1 MDKLSEHLKNIPN
14 EYKSI
19 PFWSWNNGLN
29 EAELLRQI
37 EDMKSAGTGGF
48 IMHARTGLKDEYLG
62 EKWFSCVGACLKKAR
77 ELGMDAWI
85 YDENGWPSGFV
96 GGKLLE
102 TESYRAQYLE
112 YERKDS
118 FDETAFAV
126 FKRTEKGYARI
137 HGAEKEGKEYHT
149 VYLRTSPANTDIL
162 NPEVVDAFIRETHE
176 KYYQRFP
183 DSFGRELV
191 GFFTDEPQYYRW
203 GTPYTKCAAAEF
215 EKDGEDIRDG
225 LIYLFVHDKAGYPFR
240 VKYFTTLNRLYTEN
254 FYKKLYDWCEN
265 HHCLLTGHSV
275 EESSLW
281 MQMWGGAGVM
291 PSYEYEHIPG
301 IDCLERNC
309 GTELAPKQVGSVA
322 AQLGKKHVLTETFG
336 CSGYDVTPKELKSI
350 GDYQYFNGVN
360 VMCQHLYPYS
370 LADQG
375 KYDHPPVFSPQGNW
389 FEGFAVFNDYFNRLG
404 YIIANTVEKYDVG
417 VIHPMRSIYTEYVR
431 SEDCE
436 SVRRQEESFGKLIA
450 ELRRKGIMFQ
460 LIDERIAEKYG
471 KIENGALKIGACVY
485 HTVIVPE
492 MNTIS
497 APAYELL
504 KGHQEK
510 MLVTGE
516 IPRIDGREAK
526 VELASNTTMAEIA
539 AKAQIRFECEDG
551 RSFVTARSGEMGDFV
566 FVKNL
571 SRTEQSRV
579 TMKGISQRYRKLDLE
594 TLEREDA
601 SDAFTLGGGESAI
614 FIADAEAHPAN
625 TESTSEDV
633 TSAFVVTGIT
643 ENFVTLDAAEM
654 SLDGKIYGKKKN
666 IQGLFEEL
674 LRKDYKGT
682 VYIKHT
688 FSLKDEFPLK
698 LVAEKKGYLSF
709 TVNGKEL
716 DFVSSAFDVNFIEA
730 DISEWVKAG
739 ENELIY
745 SIGFYQHEGVH
756 FALFDPLATESVR
769 NCLYYDTSVE
779 NVYLKGDFTVN
790 PDMSLERPK
799 ELPEVTSR
807 LYQCGY
813 PFFKGELTLK
823 GKIVYDGKGKTE
835 LCVSGR
841 FLVADVVVNG
851 HKTSMVL
858 DTKRDVT
865 KYLQC
870 GENEVEITLKSSLRN
885 LLGPH
890 HYKPVAEPM
899 GVNPYMFTFRGQW
912 DGKDPDGF
920 TDDYHFVP
928 FGADGICLIKTTAR
942 QE

>member
-1 MDKLSEHLKNIPN
+1 MDHLSEILKETPD
-14 EYKSI
+14 ECKSI
-19 PFWSWNNGLN
+19 PFWSWNNELD

-37 EDMKSAGTGGF
+37 EDMKSAGMGGF

-62 EKWFSCVGACLKKAR
+62 EKWFSCIGACLEKAR
-77 ELGMDAWI
+77 ALGMKAWI

-96 GGKLLE
+96 GGKLLQN
-102 TESYRAQYLE
+102 ESYRAQFLE
-112 YERKDS
+112 YGVKDF

-126 FKRTEKGYARI
+126 YKRAGNGYARI
-137 HGAEKEGKEYHT
+137 TRAEKEENEYHT

-176 KYYQRFP
+176 KYYQRFAE
-183 DSFGRELV
+183 SFGRELV

-203 GTPYTKCAAAEF
+203 GTPYTKCAEAEF
-215 EKDGEDIRDG
+215 AKDGEDVRDG
-225 LIYLFVHDKAGYPFR
+225 LIYLFVHDKAGYAFR
-240 VKYFTTLNRLYTEN
+240 VKYYTTLNRLYTEN
-254 FYKKLYDWCEN
+254 YYKKLYDWCESR
-265 HHCLLTGHSV
+265 HCLLTGHSV
-275 EESSLW
+275 EESRLW
-281 MQMWGGAGVM
+281 TQMWGGAGVM
-291 PSYEYEHIPG
+291 PSYEYEHIPA

-322 AQLGKKHVLTETFG
+322 AQLGKKYVLTETFG
-336 CSGYDVTPKELKSI
+336 CSGYDVTPKELKSLAE
-350 GDYQYFNGVN
+350 YQFFNGVN
-360 VMCQHLYPYS
+360 IMCQHLYPYS

-389 FEGFAVFNDYFNRLG
+389 FEGFAVFNDYFSRLG
-404 YIIANTVEKYDVG
+404 YIVANTAEKYDVG

-431 SEDCE
+431 SEDGQ
-436 SVRRQEESFGKLIA
+436 SVRKQEEAFDELIGQ
-450 ELRRKGIMFQ
+450 LRRKGIMFQ

-471 KIENGALKIGACVY
+471 KIENGALKIGACAY
-485 HTVIVPE
+485 QTVIVPE

-497 APAYELL
+497 ASTYELL
-504 KGHQEK
+504 KGHRGK

-516 IPRIDGREAK
+516 IPCIDGREAD
-526 VELASNTTMAEIA
+526 VQLSSNTTMAEIA
-539 AKAQIRFECEDG
+539 ANAQIRYACEDG
-551 RSFVTARSGEMGDFV
+551 RSFVTARSGETGDFV

-571 SRTEQSRV
+571 SGTEESRV
-579 TMKGISQRYRKLDLE
+579 VISGLSQRYRKLDLK

-601 SDAFTLGGGESAI
+601 SDAFTLGGGESAV
-614 FIADAEAHPAN
+614 FIADENAKPAN
-625 TESTSEDV
+625 TERRTEDI
-633 TSAFVVTGIT
+633 TSAFAVTAIS

-654 SLDGKIYGKKKN
+654 SFDGKIYGEKKN

-688 FSLKDEFPLK
+688 FTLKERFPLK
-698 LVAEKKGYLSF
+698 LVAEKKSYRSF

-716 DFVSSAFDVNFIEA
+716 DFVQSAFDVNFIEA
-730 DISEWVKAG
+730 DVTESIGTG

-745 SIGFYQHEGVH
+745 SLDFYQHDGVH

-779 NVYLKGDFTVN
+779 NVYLKGDFSVN
-790 PDMSLERPK
+790 PDRSLERRTK
-799 ELPEVTSR
+799 LPPLTSR

-813 PFFKGELTLK
+813 PFFKGDLTLK
-823 GKIVYDGKGKTE
+823 GKVFYDGKGKAE
-835 LCVSGR
+835 LCVTGR
-841 FLVADVVVNG
+841 FLVADVVING
-851 HKTSMVL
+851 RKTSMAL
-858 DTKRDVT
+858 DSEKDVT
-865 KYLQC
+865 KYLQR

-912 DGKDPDGF
+912 KETDPDNF

-928 FGADGICLIKTTAR
+928 FGADKITLITTTLS
-942 QE
+942 